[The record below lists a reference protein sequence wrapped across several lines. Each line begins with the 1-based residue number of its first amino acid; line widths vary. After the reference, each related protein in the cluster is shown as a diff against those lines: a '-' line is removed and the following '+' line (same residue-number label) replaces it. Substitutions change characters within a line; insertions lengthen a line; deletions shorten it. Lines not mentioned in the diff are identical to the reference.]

1 MKRKNLEV
9 MATFSHPLRVE
20 MMRLLSTRKMTVN
33 ELADELPLTSGGVR
47 PHLSYFINRKLL
59 HTKRHGRTVHYWL
72 NRERL
77 VEALS
82 EFGVEAGIDVS
93 LVTRWSI
100 EESRESEGRAK
111 KPRKKKA
118 RAKKARAKKTKAK
131 KARAKKTKAKKART
145 KKKVSKRRA
154 SATTKRSAKATK
166 RGRKK
171 AAKKR
176 GARGKKTTSRR

>member
-131 KARAKKTKAKKART
+131 KART